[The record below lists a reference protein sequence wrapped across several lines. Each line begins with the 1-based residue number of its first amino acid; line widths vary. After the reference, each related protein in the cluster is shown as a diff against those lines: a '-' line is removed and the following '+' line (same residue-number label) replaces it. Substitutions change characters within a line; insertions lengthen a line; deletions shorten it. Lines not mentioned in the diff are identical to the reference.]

1 MKSATSMTSILVDTN
16 VLVYAYDPRDAAK
29 NTRAQHLL
37 QALRQSRRGIL
48 SVQTLAE
55 FMRATQKLA
64 IPPRTAMQYVQAF
77 ASSWPVLNLTPPVV
91 LEAARGVSDHVLSYY
106 DAQIWAVARLNQI
119 GVVFS
124 EDFNNGSTLEG
135 VRFVNPFA
143 EEFVVEQWV

>member
-143 EEFVVEQWV
+143 EEFVLEQWA

>member
-1 MKSATSMTSILVDTN
+1 MKSTASMTSILVDTN
-16 VLVYAYDPRDAAK
+16 ILVYAYDPRDATK
-29 NTRAQHLL
+29 NAQAQHLL

-64 IPPRTAMQYVQAF
+64 IPPRTAMQYLQAF
-77 ASSWPVLNLTPPVV
+77 AASWPVLNLTPPVV
-91 LEAARGVSDHVLSYY
+91 LEAARGVSDYVLSYY

-143 EEFVVEQWV
+143 EKFVVEQWV

>member
-16 VLVYAYDPRDAAK
+16 ILVYAYDPRDATK
-29 NTRAQHLL
+29 NAQAQHLL

-143 EEFVVEQWV
+143 EEFVLEQWA

>member
-143 EEFVVEQWV
+143 EEFAVEQWV

>member
-1 MKSATSMTSILVDTN
+1 
-16 VLVYAYDPRDAAK
+16 
-29 NTRAQHLL
+29 
-37 QALRQSRRGIL
+37 
-48 SVQTLAE
+48 
-55 FMRATQKLA
+55 
-64 IPPRTAMQYVQAF
+64 MQYVQAF

-143 EEFVVEQWV
+143 EEFAVEQWV

>member
-143 EEFVVEQWV
+143 EEFVLEQWV

>member
-64 IPPRTAMQYVQAF
+64 IPPRTAMQYVQAI

-106 DAQIWAVARLNQI
+106 DAQIWAMARLNQI

-143 EEFVVEQWV
+143 EEFVLEQWA

>member
-1 MKSATSMTSILVDTN
+1 MTSILVDTN

-37 QALRQSRRGIL
+37 QELRQSRRGIL

-143 EEFVVEQWV
+143 EEFAVEQWV

>member
-106 DAQIWAVARLNQI
+106 DAQIWAMARLNQI

-143 EEFVVEQWV
+143 EEFVLEQWA

>member
-1 MKSATSMTSILVDTN
+1 MTSILVDTN

-106 DAQIWAVARLNQI
+106 DAQIWAMARLNQI

-143 EEFVVEQWV
+143 EEFVLEQWA